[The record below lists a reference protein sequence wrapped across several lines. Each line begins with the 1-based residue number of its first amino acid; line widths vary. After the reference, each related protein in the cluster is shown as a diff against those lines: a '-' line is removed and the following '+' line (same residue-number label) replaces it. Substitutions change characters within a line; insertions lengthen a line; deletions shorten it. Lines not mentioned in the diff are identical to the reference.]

1 MHGSK
6 RFGAGFADQIFIYI
20 AIVVAG
26 HAYEYLKR
34 LRREERER
42 YEYQQALVASE
53 LHSLKA
59 QLRPHFLFNPLHRI
73 ATLVDGDSKN
83 AHAMIIKLSDLLR
96 TALDSD
102 SADPIS
108 LQDELK
114 FVREYL
120 DLEKMRFGR
129 RLQIEWLVAPA
140 TKWAVGTAGDPS
152 TVNRERN
159 PAWRFLCSRRRMGRC
174 GRESKRRNSRNPG
187 AQQRCGKS
195 SSGTGVGLRNTEA
208 RLKHLYSGDAH
219 LRLTVS
225 DDRTATASLT
235 LPALH
240 APPASTEKPFGR
252 TDP

>member
-1 MHGSK
+1 MTSGKNTWLVPSMHAWLETV
-6 RFGAGFADQIFIYI
+6 RAGFADQIFIYM

-42 YEYQQALVASE
+42 YEYQQVLVASE

-59 QLRPHFLFNPLHRI
+59 QLRPHFPFNPLHRI
-73 ATLVDGDSKN
+73 ALVDGDSKN
-83 AHAMIIKLSDLLR
+83 AHAMIIKLSDLLH

-102 SADPIS
+102 SADLIS

-140 TKWAVGTAGDPS
+140 TKCAVGTADDPS
-152 TVNRERN
+152 TFNRKRN

-187 AQQRCGKS
+187 AQQCGREEFKRNRR
-195 SSGTGVGLRNTEA
+195 GT
-208 RLKHLYSGDAH
+208 KKY
-219 LRLTVS
+219 
-225 DDRTATASLT
+225 
-235 LPALH
+235 
-240 APPASTEKPFGR
+240 
-252 TDP
+252 

>member
-1 MHGSK
+1 
-6 RFGAGFADQIFIYI
+6 
-20 AIVVAG
+20 
-26 HAYEYLKR
+26 
-34 LRREERER
+34 
-42 YEYQQALVASE
+42 VASE

-59 QLRPHFLFNPLHRI
+59 QLRPHFLFNPLHSI

-140 TKWAVGTAGDPS
+140 TKWAVGTADDPA
-152 TVNRERN
+152 TVNRKRN
-159 PAWRFLCSRRRMGRC
+159 PAWCFLCSRRRMGRC

-208 RLKHLYSGDAH
+208 RLKYLYSGDAH
-219 LRLTVS
+219 LGLTVS
-225 DDRTATASLT
+225 DDRTATVSLS
-235 LPALH
+235 LPALN
-240 APPASTEKPFGR
+240 APPASTERPFGR
-252 TDP
+252 TVH